1 MKGEI
6 IQEVLV
12 VVKGM
17 GSRAE
22 GRKITRKKGRKEG
35 RQPPSCSSF
44 WPVNSVACAHSSS

>member
-22 GRKITRKKGRKEG
+22 GRKITRKKGRKEDSRLLVLRFG
-35 RQPPSCSSF
+35 L
-44 WPVNSVACAHSSS
+44 